1 MTVREADQARRR
13 AVLLLG
19 VLAGTLVLA
28 GLLPWVTGAETIV
41 RMFALPMLLAGLLVT
56 GAAIRVAVVRRPEPA
71 TLVERTCE
79 GCACGA
85 GGCAT
90 ALGAGPA
97 DAGATEVDGA
107 AAPADPAERA
117 DGFRPR

>member
-97 DAGATEVDGA
+97 DAGATEVDGT